1 MSAPRTIGR
10 YSTGRSNANI
20 ANRNRAYY
28 ERLRIANREKLIRNK
43 YTLDDDYRSPSE
55 IADRV
60 VALASAK
67 ARGTLITSN
76 GKK

>member
-1 MSAPRTIGR
+1 MGAPRTIGR

-20 ANRNRAYY
+20 AYRNRAYY
-28 ERLRIANREKLIRNK
+28 DRLRIANREELIRNRR
-43 YTLDDDYRSPSE
+43 TDDDYISPSE

-67 ARGTLITSN
+67 ARGTLVTSK

>member
-28 ERLRIANREKLIRNK
+28 DRLRIANREELIWNK
-43 YTLDDDYRSPSE
+43 CTDDDYISPSE

-67 ARGTLITSN
+67 ARGTLVTSK